1 MKTVVF
7 CLIIFA
13 AIAVLFGAI
22 LLQKPKKTKEG
33 FAFAYTTEEIGIGV
47 GAGVGLLVILILVA
61 FFLLSYAF
69 PKKVKVNAPKGWP
82 VPFNME

>member
-13 AIAVLFGAI
+13 AIVVLFSAI

-33 FAFAYTTEEIGIGV
+33 FAYTTEEIGIGV
-47 GAGVGLLVILILVA
+47 GAGVGILVIVIIVG
-61 FFLLSYAF
+61 FFFLSYAF
-69 PKKVKVNAPKGWP
+69 PKKAKVNVPKGWP